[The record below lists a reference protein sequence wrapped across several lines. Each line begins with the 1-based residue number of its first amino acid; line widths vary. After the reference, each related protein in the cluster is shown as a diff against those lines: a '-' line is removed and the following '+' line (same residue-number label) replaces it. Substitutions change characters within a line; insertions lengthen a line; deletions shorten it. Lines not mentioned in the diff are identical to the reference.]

1 MHGRVRR
8 IPFAD
13 QLVRLV
19 HAEVVLVAVE
29 ALIVPLRPA
38 RVLVLLG
45 ILGGLLFPSLG
56 RLAGLD
62 RLVLLLGVALLGH
75 RHNRGVNDLSAA
87 RNVALGLK
95 MLAEAFEQL
104 VDQPGLRLS
113 LMRAFLVVNCQSAL
127 VWLALRSCSQ
137 AAISSMRICLL
148 GMRRSRHWDVRTP
161 SSDSAR
167 LSQLPC
173 FGV

>member
-1 MHGRVRR
+1 MR
-8 IPFAD
+8 
-13 QLVRLV
+13 
-19 HAEVVLVAVE
+19 
-29 ALIVPLRPA
+29 
-38 RVLVLLG
+38 
-45 ILGGLLFPSLG
+45 S
-56 RLAGLD
+56 
-62 RLVLLLGVALLGH
+62 
-75 RHNRGVNDLSAA
+75 DLSARA
-87 RNVALGLK
+87 GAI
-95 MLAEAFEQL
+95 L
-104 VDQPGLRLS
+104 VDHCGAPSGGHSAGQPLLVPACRLLQLGGFSPLWRGTMTVGQSITVLTLVARFSQIAGYRCLS

-148 GMRRSRHWDVRTP
+148 GMRRLRHWDVRTP